1 MPLIYSGNFL
11 GCFTREE
18 IAVLSCDM
26 SVLFQHRARSLEYR
40 ASATKGNSDPPDREI
55 VEQGCSA
62 VLSMLRYWNP
72 VHKVNDI
79 P

>member
-1 MPLIYSGNFL
+1 MYPGNFL

-18 IAVLSCDM
+18 IAVRSYEM
-26 SVLFQHRARSLEYR
+26 SVLFQHRALSLEYR

-62 VLSMLRYWNP
+62 VLSSLRYWNP

-79 P
+79 PLIL